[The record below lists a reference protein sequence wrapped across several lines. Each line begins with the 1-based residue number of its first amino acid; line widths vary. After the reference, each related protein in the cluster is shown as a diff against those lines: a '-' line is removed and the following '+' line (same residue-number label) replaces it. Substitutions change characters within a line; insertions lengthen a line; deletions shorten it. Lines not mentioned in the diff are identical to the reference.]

1 MTENFRDGEFG
12 NKATGFLA
20 PTQLPRDDV
29 ERKGWQEANKA
40 WWEASPMRYDW
51 REHVEETPST
61 KAYFEEIDRRF
72 LASAR
77 RYMPWRNIPFD
88 AVIPFENL
96 ADKDVLEIGVG
107 QGTHAQ
113 FIAPRCK
120 SFTGIDLTSRAAQAT
135 SKRLE
140 LFGIPARVLQMDAEN
155 MDFPSASFDYIWSWG
170 VIHHSADTYKVL
182 SEMHR
187 VLRPGRTCTVMVY
200 HRSWWYYYIVCGLLK
215 GIAQG
220 KLRRHRNVHRVAQ
233 VATDGAIARY
243 YTPSE
248 WRPLTAKFF
257 TVSSVEIY
265 GLKSDIIALP
275 HGRLKQAAESLV
287 PDALARL
294 FTNRLR
300 MGSFLVAHM
309 RKV

>member
-1 MTENFRDGEFG
+1 
-12 NKATGFLA
+12 
-20 PTQLPRDDV
+20 
-29 ERKGWQEANKA
+29 
-40 WWEASPMRYDW
+40 
-51 REHVEETPST
+51 
-61 KAYFEEIDRRF
+61 
-72 LASAR
+72 
-77 RYMPWRNIPFD
+77 
-88 AVIPFENL
+88 
-96 ADKDVLEIGVG
+96 
-107 QGTHAQ
+107 
-113 FIAPRCK
+113 
-120 SFTGIDLTSRAAQAT
+120 
-135 SKRLE
+135 
-140 LFGIPARVLQMDAEN
+140 
-155 MDFPSASFDYIWSWG
+155 
-170 VIHHSADTYKVL
+170 
-182 SEMHR
+182 
-187 VLRPGRTCTVMVY
+187 
-200 HRSWWYYYIVCGLLK
+200 
-215 GIAQG
+215 
-220 KLRRHRNVHRVAQ
+220 VAQ